1 MQLRLII
8 KRAFLKK
15 RSFPSGR
22 KRKEGR
28 EAMKKRM
35 LLLFAFLLICI
46 PGPATLAEGFVVSGI
61 QSPEGRQE
69 IFCSIAAD
77 DAAYLLSSAKS
88 LYELDLENRQAT
100 PLPLCNASPEYE
112 SIPAQ
117 ALRFHGIGKDEPVPD
132 WLQKD
137 ASLISLLFSDGE
149 ALYGL
154 NELNGSLYRVDIAQ
168 DGAALHG
175 LSRLDFFSA
184 EEQAGLPFVR
194 SGAVCG
200 ESLYLL
206 MGLTDGGVQASL
218 FRFDMATGARSPVDP
233 QSDVT
238 EIARYRDGHL
248 LLLEALPNEQWR
260 ITDYDPAAE
269 TFVPLYDSEGLNGAP
284 VHGLVYDPW
293 RDRVLVES
301 GEEVLALS
309 AGNAC
314 EVVTYLPLLSF
325 GGRAL
330 AQDGRLL
337 LLQDQA
343 VYALSTLP
351 QAQVRPLMISCDYP
365 ESWIEREFAQA
376 HPQIAVKY
384 RQTSSYD
391 ALALFA
397 QHMTLRSDEIDI
409 FELPAGDDTRR
420 ALEKGYYTP
429 LNGSP
434 LLRERAEACRP
445 FFRETVMHGD
455 EIAAVMRNVSQFTLG
470 YSQYAL
476 IQLGLTPEDMPSTY
490 MELLDFLIEWD
501 ERVGEAAL
509 RAGITPFGDGLG
521 IDSFK
526 ATLFSRLREQYYTLM
541 AQDASAIPRYEAD
554 LAQLLDKLTL
564 ACASIPESSPQVP
577 YGDMNERF
585 ATTRLNSEPSY
596 LFSIHASFHPGRR
609 LYSNG
614 EPVSDFVPM
623 ALTLPSQDR
632 PLLLCDGTLFVV
644 NPYST
649 QKELAIE
656 WLAFYASHQPERD
669 GAMFYGDVSPAE
681 YSTYLLMKEHY
692 AAEIERLKPRIE
704 AAEGAEK
711 RELEEQERLK
721 QEKLR
726 QIESIRWDVSEQ
738 SLADYERSLEQ
749 CTFLWNDAVFSDA
762 FSPTWQAY
770 MYEGKPGDEVAHDF
784 FATHRMTLLEAE

>member
-1 MQLRLII
+1 MI
-8 KRAFLKK
+8 KRI
-15 RSFPSGR
+15 
-22 KRKEGR
+22 
-28 EAMKKRM
+28 
-35 LLLFAFLLICI
+35 LLLLMFLLICASV
-46 PGPATLAEGFVVSGI
+46 PAAPAEGFTVAGI
-61 QSPEGRQE
+61 QSPEGRRE
-69 IFCSIAAD
+69 IFCSIVAD
-77 DAAYLLSSAKS
+77 DAAFLLSTAKS
-88 LYELDLENRQAT
+88 LYELDLETRQAT
-100 PLPLCNASPEYE
+100 PVPLRNANPEYE
-112 SIPAQ
+112 FIPAEV
-117 ALRFHGIGKDEPVPD
+117 LRFHGISKDESVPE

-137 ASLISLLFSDGE
+137 ASLVNLLFSDGE

-168 DGAALHG
+168 DGARLCG
-175 LSRLDFFSA
+175 LSQLDFFSDVG
-184 EEQAGLPFVR
+184 QAGLPSVR
-194 SGAVCG
+194 SGAICG

-206 MGLTDGGVQASL
+206 MGLTDGGTQASL
-218 FRFDMATGARSPVDP
+218 YRFDMVTGARSPVDV
-233 QSDVT
+233 QSDVA

-248 LLLEALPNEQWR
+248 LLLEALPDERWR
-260 ITDYDPAAE
+260 ITDFDPAAE
-269 TFVPLYDSEGLNGAP
+269 TFVTLYASEDLNMAVGSVSGL
-284 VHGLVYDPW
+284 LYDPW

-301 GEEVLALS
+301 AEELLAFS

-314 EVVTYLPLLSF
+314 EVVAYLPHLSF

-343 VYALSTLP
+343 IYALSTLP
-351 QAQVRPLMISCDYP
+351 QAQLKPLTISCDYP

-397 QHMTLRSDEIDI
+397 QHMTLKSDEMDI
-409 FELPAGDDTRR
+409 FELPAGHDTRR

-434 LLRERAEACRP
+434 LLRERTEACQP
-445 FFRETVMHGD
+445 FFHETVMHGD

-476 IQLGLTPEDMPSTY
+476 DQLGLTPEDMPSTY
-490 MELLDFLIEWD
+490 MELLDFLIDWD

-509 RAGITPFGDGLG
+509 RAGITPFGDGLD

-596 LFSIHASFHPGRR
+596 LFSVYASFHPGRR

-623 ALTLPSQDR
+623 ALTLPLQDR
-632 PLLLCDGTLFVV
+632 ALLLCDGTLFVV

-656 WLAFYASHQPERD
+656 WLAFYVSHQPERD
-669 GAMFYGDVSPAE
+669 GAMFYGDASPAE

-692 AAEIERLKPRIE
+692 TAEIERLRPRIE

-711 RELEEQERLK
+711 RELEEQERLR

-770 MYEGKPGDEVAHDF
+770 MYEGKPGDEVARDF
-784 FATHRMTLLEAE
+784 FAAHRMALLEAE

>member
-1 MQLRLII
+1 M
-8 KRAFLKK
+8 KR
-15 RSFPSGR
+15 RI
-22 KRKEGR
+22 
-28 EAMKKRM
+28 
-35 LLLFAFLLICI
+35 LLLFSFLLICI
-46 PGPATLAEGFVVSGI
+46 PGPVALSEGFTVSEI
-61 QSPEGRQE
+61 QSPEGGRE
-69 IFCSIAAD
+69 IFCSIVAD
-77 DAAYLLSSAKS
+77 DTAYLLSTAKS
-88 LYELDLENRQAT
+88 LYELDLETRQAT
-100 PLPLCNASPEYE
+100 PIPLRNANPEYE
-112 SIPAQ
+112 FIPAEV
-117 ALRFHGIGKDEPVPD
+117 LRFHGVSKDDPVPE

-137 ASLISLLFSDGE
+137 ASLVNLLFSDGE

-168 DGAALHG
+168 DGATLHG
-175 LSRLDFFSA
+175 LSQLDFFSD
-184 EEQAGLPFVR
+184 EGQAGLPFVR

-206 MGLTDGGVQASL
+206 TGLTDGGSQASL
-218 FRFDMATGARSPVDP
+218 CRFDMVTGARSPVYP
-233 QSDVT
+233 QSEVS
-238 EIARYRDGHL
+238 EIACYRDGHL
-248 LLLEALPNEQWR
+248 LLLEDLPNEQWR
-260 ITDYDPAAE
+260 ITDFDPVAE
-269 TFVPLYDSEGLNGAP
+269 NFVPLYDSKELNVAR
-284 VHGLVYDPW
+284 VHGLLYDPW
-293 RDRVLVES
+293 RDRILVES

-314 EVVTYLPLLSF
+314 EVAAYLPHLSF

-337 LLQDQA
+337 LLQDQTI
-343 VYALSTLP
+343 YALSTLL
-351 QAQVRPLMISCDYP
+351 QAQLKPLMISCDYP
-365 ESWIEREFAQA
+365 ENWIEREFAQA

-384 RQTSSYD
+384 RQMSSYD

-397 QHMTLRSDEIDI
+397 QHMTLQSDEIDI
-409 FELPAGDDTRR
+409 FELPVGHDTRR

-434 LLRERAEACRP
+434 LLRERADACRP
-445 FFRETVMHGD
+445 FFHETVMHGD
-455 EIAAVMRNVSQFTLG
+455 EIAAVMRNVTQFTLG

-476 IQLGLTPEDMPSTY
+476 SQLGLTSEDVPSTY
-490 MELLDFLIEWD
+490 MEFLDFLIEWD

-509 RAGITPFGDGLG
+509 RAGLTPFGDGLA
-521 IDSFK
+521 IDGFK
-526 ATLFSRLREQYYTLM
+526 VTLFSWLMEQYYVLM

-609 LYSNG
+609 LYSNS

-669 GAMFYGDVSPAE
+669 AAMFYEDASPAE
-681 YSTYLLMKEHY
+681 YNTYLLMKEHY
-692 AAEIERLKPRIE
+692 TAEIERLRPRIE
-704 AAEGAEK
+704 AADGAEK
-711 RELEEQERLK
+711 RELEEQERLRQK
-721 QEKLR
+721 KLR
-726 QIESIRWDVSEQ
+726 DIESIRWDVSEQ

-762 FSPTWQAY
+762 FSPTWRAY
-770 MYEGKPGDEVAHDF
+770 MYEGKPGAEVARDF

>member
-1 MQLRLII
+1 M
-8 KRAFLKK
+8 
-15 RSFPSGR
+15 
-22 KRKEGR
+22 
-28 EAMKKRM
+28 
-35 LLLFAFLLICI
+35 
-46 PGPATLAEGFVVSGI
+46 
-61 QSPEGRQE
+61 
-69 IFCSIAAD
+69 
-77 DAAYLLSSAKS
+77 
-88 LYELDLENRQAT
+88 
-100 PLPLCNASPEYE
+100 
-112 SIPAQ
+112 
-117 ALRFHGIGKDEPVPD
+117 
-132 WLQKD
+132 
-137 ASLISLLFSDGE
+137 
-149 ALYGL
+149 
-154 NELNGSLYRVDIAQ
+154 
-168 DGAALHG
+168 
-175 LSRLDFFSA
+175 
-184 EEQAGLPFVR
+184 
-194 SGAVCG
+194 
-200 ESLYLL
+200 
-206 MGLTDGGVQASL
+206 
-218 FRFDMATGARSPVDP
+218 
-233 QSDVT
+233 
-238 EIARYRDGHL
+238 
-248 LLLEALPNEQWR
+248 
-260 ITDYDPAAE
+260 
-269 TFVPLYDSEGLNGAP
+269 
-284 VHGLVYDPW
+284 
-293 RDRVLVES
+293 
-301 GEEVLALS
+301 
-309 AGNAC
+309 
-314 EVVTYLPLLSF
+314 
-325 GGRAL
+325 
-330 AQDGRLL
+330 
-337 LLQDQA
+337 
-343 VYALSTLP
+343 
-351 QAQVRPLMISCDYP
+351 
-365 ESWIEREFAQA
+365 
-376 HPQIAVKY
+376 
-384 RQTSSYD
+384 
-391 ALALFA
+391 
-397 QHMTLRSDEIDI
+397 
-409 FELPAGDDTRR
+409 
-420 ALEKGYYTP
+420 
-429 LNGSP
+429 
-434 LLRERAEACRP
+434 
-445 FFRETVMHGD
+445 
-455 EIAAVMRNVSQFTLG
+455 
-470 YSQYAL
+470 
-476 IQLGLTPEDMPSTY
+476 
-490 MELLDFLIEWD
+490 
-501 ERVGEAAL
+501 GEAAL

-632 PLLLCDGTLFVV
+632 ALLLCDGTLFVV

-669 GAMFYGDVSPAE
+669 AAMFYGDVSPAE